1 VAVTLAG
8 GGLEGGGGRDGRRP
22 GGGRGEEEPK
32 RDVVIIRRGRRGLEA
47 ETEAEERF
55 GRGAAAIAAWNSC
68 FGQLG
73 ERHCRP

>member
-1 VAVTLAG
+1 MAVTLTG

-22 GGGRGEEEPK
+22 GGEEEPK

-55 GRGAAAIAAWNSC
+55 GRGGVAIAGVE
-68 FGQLG
+68 FVLRTVG
-73 ERHCRP
+73 